1 MLRLPDEHRALFR
14 NPFGTLYRDLK
25 PALPLLTGRAVYT
38 VGDVVTGNIL
48 AAGLLP
54 TIAIID
60 GYTRRLPCPPALLHQ
75 ARQILVK
82 NPAGTITDEL
92 ISAIRDAADDP
103 PALIVVD
110 GEEDLAVL
118 PVIMAVPDGGLL
130 LYGQPGEGA
139 VLCTI
144 DQQTKE
150 RAREMLALYDQD

>member
-14 NPFGTLYRDLK
+14 DPFGTLYPEFDSIIPIIAGK
-25 PALPLLTGRAVYT
+25 AIYT
-38 VGDVVTGNIL
+38 VGDVVTAKTLKAGIL
-48 AAGLLP
+48 PA
-54 TIAIID
+54 IAIID

-92 ISAIRDAADDP
+92 VDAIQDAADNP

-118 PVIMAVPDGGLL
+118 PVILAVPEGGLL

-139 VLCTI
+139 VLCTV
-144 DQQTKE
+144 DQPAKE
-150 RAREMLALYDQD
+150 RAQSMLNLFEEG

>member
-14 NPFGTLYRDLK
+14 NPFGTLYRELNT
-25 PALPLLTGRAVYT
+25 ALPLLTGREIYT
-38 VGDVVTGNIL
+38 VGDVVTANIL
-48 AAGLLP
+48 NAGIIP

-60 GYTRRLPCPPALLHQ
+60 GYTRRLPCPPTLLHQ
-75 ARQILVK
+75 ARQIQVK

-118 PVIMAVPDGGLL
+118 PVVLAVPDGGLL

-144 DQQTKE
+144 DQQAKE
-150 RAREMLALYDQD
+150 RAREMLALFEQV

>member
-14 NPFGTLYRDLK
+14 NPFGTLYRELST
-25 PALPLLTGRAVYT
+25 ALPQLTGRAIYT
-38 VGDVVTGNIL
+38 VGDVVTANIL
-48 AAGLLP
+48 AAGILP

-82 NPAGTITDEL
+82 NPAGTITDDL
-92 ISAIRDAADDP
+92 ISAIKDAVDDP

-118 PVIMAVPDGGLL
+118 PVILAVPDGGTL

-139 VLCTI
+139 VLCTV
-144 DQQTKE
+144 DQQAKE
-150 RAREMLALYDQD
+150 RAREMLALFERV

>member
-14 NPFGTLYRDLK
+14 NPFGTLYPDISE
-25 PALPLLTGRAVYT
+25 ALPLLASRAIYT

-60 GYTRRLPCPPALLHQ
+60 GFTRRLPCPQTLIHQ
-75 ARQILVK
+75 ARQIRVK
-82 NPAGTITDEL
+82 NAAGTITDEL
-92 ISAIRDAADDP
+92 IGAIRDAAENP

-118 PVIMAVPDGGLL
+118 PVIIAVPDGGLL

-139 VLCTI
+139 VLCTV
-144 DQQTKE
+144 DQQAKE
-150 RAREMLALYDQD
+150 RAREMLALFEQY

>member
-1 MLRLPDEHRALFR
+1 MLRLPDEHRSLFR
-14 NPFGTLYRDLK
+14 NPFGTLYRDLRT
-25 PALPLLTGRAVYT
+25 ALPQLMGQAVYT
-38 VGDVVTGNIL
+38 VGDVVTESIL

-54 TIAIID
+54 SIAIID
-60 GYTRRLPCPPALLHQ
+60 GYTRRLPYPSGPLHE
-75 ARQILVK
+75 ARQIQVK

-92 ISAIRDAADDP
+92 IAAIKDAADDP

-118 PVIMAVPDGGLL
+118 PVIIAVPDGGLL

-150 RAREMLALYDQD
+150 RAREMLALFERD